1 MKQAILALVTI
12 LAFSSCG
19 KSGSGARGGVT
30 NPNPPPPPGSV
41 VLPAGSQVGFYAQ
54 TTNLIVPGYLNNG
67 SSLTV
72 QPGMSGVLRDAMG
85 VCDREYISGGL
96 ASCNTWLSGAFDLV
110 LLADGGAQTNTV
122 KLIMRAIP
130 GAQLNNY
137 GWYSYSLP
145 NFKQFIACLIGL
157 CWSNPQGIFNPLVLE
172 ATIWPINNSQGFEVR
187 AYGPRVSRAWNQL
200 FQLQVAQGK
209 LEDAQWNFV
218 LHYAGQQSAQGRAV
232 RCQSQNCGL
241 DSSIVRG
248 Y

>member
-1 MKQAILALVTI
+1 MKNSLLAILALMVIT
-12 LAFSSCG
+12 SCG
-19 KSGSGARGGVT
+19 NSRRGGGSSPLPPSGAVF
-30 NPNPPPPPGSV
+30 
-41 VLPAGSQVGFYAQ
+41 LPAGSHVAFYAQ
-54 TTNLIVPGYLNNG
+54 TSNLVLPGFSNNG
-67 SSLTV
+67 STLTV
-72 QPGMSGVLRDAMG
+72 GPGMAGLLRDAMG
-85 VCDREYISGGL
+85 VCDREHSSGGL
-96 ASCNTWLSGAFDLV
+96 ASCSSWLSGAYDLV
-110 LLADGGAQTNTV
+110 LLADGGAQSNSV

-130 GAQLNNY
+130 GSQLNHF

-145 NFKQFIACLIGL
+145 SFRQFLLGILGFPV
-157 CWSNPQGIFNPLVLE
+157 WSNPQGIFNPLVLT

-209 LEDAQWNFV
+209 LEDAQWNYILSFNG
-218 LHYAGQQSAQGRAV
+218 ATAAQGRSV

>member
-1 MKQAILALVTI
+1 MRQKILTLVTI
-12 LAFSSCG
+12 LVISGCG
-19 KSGSGARGGVT
+19 KSGGGGGQVV
-30 NPNPPPPPGSV
+30 NPNPPPSGSV

-54 TTNLIVPGYLNNG
+54 TSNLIVPGYSNNG
-67 SSLTV
+67 SSLSV
-72 QPGMSGVLRDAMG
+72 GPAMSAVLRDAMG

-96 ASCNTWLSGAFDLV
+96 AACSTWTSGAFDFV
-110 LLADGGAQTNTV
+110 LLADGGAQANTV
-122 KLIMRAIP
+122 KLILRAVP
-130 GAQLNNY
+130 GSQLNNY

-145 NFKQFIACLIGL
+145 SFKQAIACLIGL

-209 LEDAQWNFV
+209 LEDAQWNFA
-218 LHYAGQQSAQGRAV
+218 LQYAGQQAAQGRAV